1 MPKPSLRP
9 LFFLLTAL
17 ALLALA
23 QSLQPAR
30 AAENKGPRFGFTGPE
45 IFPLDQ
51 QIGQLHAADLN
62 GDGLQ
67 DLLVVNNARSKITLL
82 YNQTGKTNLTRRATS
97 SVGREL
103 NELPSDSRFRVESIA
118 SEKRIASL
126 TVADLNGDGRPDIA
140 YYGEPKE
147 LVVIYNLGTNGWSQP
162 KRWQIEDGQL
172 SPNSLT
178 HGDLNGDGRTDLILL
193 AENHIYLLAQNADH
207 TLAEPEKIPFSGA
220 VKSVQVLD
228 INGDGR
234 DDLLLVNWESPAPFR
249 FRLQNSAGQLGP
261 EIHFTFPPVRSY
273 WADDLDGDR
282 KTEIIT
288 IAQQSGRAQ
297 ISNFIQ
303 KPAELLSGKLH
314 QGQFQILPVTRS
326 DKARRG
332 MIWADLNG
340 DSLTDLLV
348 AEPDSGQLTLFLQQP
363 DGTFAAPRTF
373 PSLSGISEISVA
385 DWNGDGKPDI
395 FLLSP
400 EERQVG
406 VTRLEANGRIPF
418 PDILPLEGR
427 PLGLVVG
434 PLQPGARPTALI
446 LTDLDG
452 KRSLQLRTADGKIKT
467 QKLSDTFKSN
477 PSSLALHDVNQDGL
491 ADLVVL
497 IPYEKVKILLQVKD
511 KDFEELDIAPPGGVV
526 EQPWFSAADVDGDG
540 KPELLLAQKNFV
552 RAVILQ
558 PEAKAAGNT
567 GKTTYTFLVKDQ
579 INGSAN
585 NSRIVAAA
593 AVPNGGS
600 NKSSLFL
607 LDAERKLLTLSE
619 RDAAGVWRVVRNLPL
634 PFTEFT
640 GLRSVNVAAKQ
651 PNSLAFQGINAAAWL
666 VFNGS
671 VWEIQELDGYE
682 TPIKDGRLM
691 DVVTGDLNNDGRKD
705 LVFLETAKNHLDIVT
720 FEKPHQLK
728 PSDRWQVF
736 EERTFRNR
744 RSDAPEPREALVADF
759 NGDKKND
766 LVVIVH
772 DRILLYLQE

>member
-51 QIGQLHAADLN
+51 QINLLHAADLD

-97 SVGREL
+97 SVGREI

-273 WADDLDGDR
+273 WADDLDGDH

-332 MIWADLNG
+332 MIWAD
-340 DSLTDLLV
+340 
-348 AEPDSGQLTLFLQQP
+348 Q
-363 DGTFAAPRTF
+363 
-373 PSLSGISEISVA
+373 I
-385 DWNGDGKPDI
+385 
-395 FLLSP
+395 
-400 EERQVG
+400 
-406 VTRLEANGRIPF
+406 GRAH
-418 PDILPLEGR
+418 
-427 PLGLVVG
+427 V
-434 PLQPGARPTALI
+434 
-446 LTDLDG
+446 
-452 KRSLQLRTADGKIKT
+452 
-467 QKLSDTFKSN
+467 
-477 PSSLALHDVNQDGL
+477 
-491 ADLVVL
+491 
-497 IPYEKVKILLQVKD
+497 
-511 KDFEELDIAPPGGVV
+511 
-526 EQPWFSAADVDGDG
+526 
-540 KPELLLAQKNFV
+540 
-552 RAVILQ
+552 
-558 PEAKAAGNT
+558 
-567 GKTTYTFLVKDQ
+567 
-579 INGSAN
+579 
-585 NSRIVAAA
+585 
-593 AVPNGGS
+593 
-600 NKSSLFL
+600 
-607 LDAERKLLTLSE
+607 
-619 RDAAGVWRVVRNLPL
+619 
-634 PFTEFT
+634 
-640 GLRSVNVAAKQ
+640 
-651 PNSLAFQGINAAAWL
+651 
-666 VFNGS
+666 
-671 VWEIQELDGYE
+671 
-682 TPIKDGRLM
+682 
-691 DVVTGDLNNDGRKD
+691 
-705 LVFLETAKNHLDIVT
+705 
-720 FEKPHQLK
+720 
-728 PSDRWQVF
+728 
-736 EERTFRNR
+736 
-744 RSDAPEPREALVADF
+744 
-759 NGDKKND
+759 
-766 LVVIVH
+766 
-772 DRILLYLQE
+772 